1 MEIVLLMGIFM
12 INAGY
17 VGSMWKNR
25 GGIGGQSKEK
35 ANATLVI

>member
-1 MEIVLLMGIFM
+1 MGIFM

-25 GGIGGQSKEK
+25 GGIGGQSKEEAV